1 MSPSAVPDRL
11 HAVTPSL
18 AVTPCA
24 EAIDFY
30 KEAFGATEIEPRMTG
45 PDGLVGHA
53 EIEIEGCVIMLGDE
67 WPDGPTKSPTTL
79 GGTASALFIY
89 TDDADVLWERA
100 IDAGATVVFP
110 LELQFYGDKGGR
122 LEDPFGHSWGIGQ
135 HVEDVSP
142 EEMERRMAQFYE
154 DQPD

>member
-1 MSPSAVPDRL
+1 MSVSHVPERFN
-11 HAVTPSL
+11 AVTPSL
-18 AVTPCA
+18 VVTPCA

-30 KEAFGATEIEPRMTG
+30 VKAFGATEIEPRMTG

-79 GGTASALFIY
+79 GDSTSALFIY
-89 TDDADVLWERA
+89 TADVDALWKQA
-100 IDAGATVVFP
+100 IDAGCTEVFP
-110 LELQFYGDKGGR
+110 LELQFYGDKSGR
-122 LEDPFGHSWGIGQ
+122 LQDPFGHTWGLGQ

-142 EEMERRMAQFYE
+142 EEMERRMAAFYE
-154 DQPD
+154 